1 MNCDSCSYC
10 TQNNFAYCVKPTVK
24 NVRAFY
30 KLFIDLKKQIN
41 FQWEV
46 WDQRIE
52 KSIVSEVL
60 MLETKTE
67 EM

>member
-1 MNCDSCSYC
+1 M
-10 TQNNFAYCVKPTVK
+10 K

-52 KSIVSEVL
+52 KSMVSEVL